1 MVSASASALGRVL
14 GKTPLPFL
22 WIGGRLR
29 HQPPLLAIC
38 QIQGEM
44 YLRGH
49 SARANTPSKGLVA
62 IRLLKQDTLS
72 VEYMKELHSVDSPL
86 EADLM
91 AALFGLRMAQKNN
104 EEGVGVET
112 ISLPLLKTLLFDSST
127 GGSSVRHYKAR
138 VLEAAAEMDWVG
150 LRWIP
155 QAANEA
161 SETSPRLQ
169 KKRGDG
175 EEMR

>member
-1 MVSASASALGRVL
+1 MAASAGGRAL

-22 WIGGRLR
+22 WLGGRLR

-38 QIQGEM
+38 QIQGEI
-44 YLRGH
+44 YLRGR
-49 SARANTPSKGLVA
+49 SVTQSKGLVA
-62 IRLLKQDTLS
+62 TRLLKQDTLS

-86 EADLM
+86 EADLL
-91 AALFGLRMAQKNN
+91 AVLFGLRMAERNDEK
-104 EEGVGVET
+104 GVGIET
-112 ISLPLLKTLLFDSST
+112 ISLPLMKTLLFGSEV
-127 GGSSVRHYKAR
+127 GGGSVRHYKAR
-138 VLEAAAEMDWVG
+138 VLEAAAEMEWVG

-155 QAANEA
+155 QDANEVE
-161 SETSPRLQ
+161 ETPKTLR